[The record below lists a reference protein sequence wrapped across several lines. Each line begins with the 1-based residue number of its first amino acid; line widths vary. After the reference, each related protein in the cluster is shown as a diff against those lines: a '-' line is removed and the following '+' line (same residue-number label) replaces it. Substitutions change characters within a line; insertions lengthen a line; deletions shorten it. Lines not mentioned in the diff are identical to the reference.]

1 MFPAARVSERIPF
14 VLSKTRLA
22 FVAWMALASFA
33 IFYQERTRT
42 GGFLPF
48 TALIFVAAAVI
59 GTVALPLL
67 QWSSWRDLARATV
80 SLWMSAAGA
89 AVFTLMGITT
99 VLYLWS
105 PASYITFRIVRLLL
119 SPFLSNM
126 VVQPN
131 ALRLGSQQFSV
142 IIQGRCSWVEGM
154 ALILIVGCMWL
165 VLFQEELRFPQ
176 AFVLLPLGAIALFLM
191 NAVRLAALILIGNAG
206 AADVAEDGFH
216 SQAGWMAFILV
227 AFGSSLAARRWPWVS
242 RWTPPPSSQ
251 IRSHPATAFL
261 LPFVILLAAGM
272 ISRATSSSFEWMYRS
287 SRCKSMNVA
296 RAFGSTS
303 SMSQST

>member
-227 AFGSSLAARRWPWVS
+227 AFGSSVAARRWPWVS
-242 RWTPPPSSQ
+242 SGHRLRVPKYVPIQRPRFCSRFSFFSQ
-251 IRSHPATAFL
+251 PA
-261 LPFVILLAAGM
+261 
-272 ISRATSSSFEWMYRS
+272 
-287 SRCKSMNVA
+287 
-296 RAFGSTS
+296 
-303 SMSQST
+303 